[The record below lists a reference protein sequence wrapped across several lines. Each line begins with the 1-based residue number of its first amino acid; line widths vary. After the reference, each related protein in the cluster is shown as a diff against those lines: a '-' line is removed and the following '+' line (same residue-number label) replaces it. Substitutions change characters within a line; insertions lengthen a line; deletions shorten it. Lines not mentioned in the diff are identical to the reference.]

1 MEAAFEIATWTLISL
16 LRLITS
22 QFQGKNCIRQLR
34 LSLSGFYLPA
44 AVRNCSYMSEQK
56 GYCQNI
62 VKPSK
67 LLDEMARKAR
77 TEALRIEAARHET
90 KRLLLRRKTEL
101 AELAQSRK
109 PRLVAA
115 EKA

>member
-1 MEAAFEIATWTLISL
+1 
-16 LRLITS
+16 
-22 QFQGKNCIRQLR
+22 
-34 LSLSGFYLPA
+34 
-44 AVRNCSYMSEQK
+44 
-56 GYCQNI
+56 

-115 EKA
+115 VKA